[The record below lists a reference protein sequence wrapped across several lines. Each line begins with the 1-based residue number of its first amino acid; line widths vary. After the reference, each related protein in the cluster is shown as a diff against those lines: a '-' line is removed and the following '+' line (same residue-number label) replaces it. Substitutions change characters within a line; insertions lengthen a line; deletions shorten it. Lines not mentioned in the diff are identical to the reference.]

1 MRAAHSD
8 VPAAPQPRAASGS
21 VGRLAD
27 VLAPHGLAGPVAP
40 ALRSQGELTPA
51 NALLATLVA
60 DVAREPQRWRWQRA
74 AGEVQPM
81 TDALQRWLAQ
91 LAQASAGAWRRATP
105 PPPQTASPSTP
116 PATAADAGAGG
127 AGTGTGTAASASA
140 RSGDNAD
147 TTLRLL
153 RDGELQATL
162 RLTKGGV
169 WAESASRRPAVPQIG
184 QPGQPGQAN
193 QAAHAAH
200 AALAEPVSAA
210 LKQALAEAAP

>member
-116 PATAADAGAGG
+116 PAIAADGGAGG
-127 AGTGTGTAASASA
+127 TGTTASASA

-169 WAESASRRPAVPQIG
+169 WAESTSRRPGVPQIG
-184 QPGQPGQAN
+184 QPGQAN
-193 QAAHAAH
+193 QATQAAH

>member
-105 PPPQTASPSTP
+105 PPPQTASPTTP
-116 PATAADAGAGG
+116 PATAADGGAG
-127 AGTGTGTAASASA
+127 GTGTGTTGTTASASA
-140 RSGDNAD
+140 GSGDNAD

-162 RLTKGGV
+162 RLTRGGV
-169 WAESASRRPAVPQIG
+169 SAESTSRRPGVPQIG
-184 QPGQPGQAN
+184 QPGQANQAT
-193 QAAHAAH
+193 QAAHAV
-200 AALAEPVSAA
+200 LAEPVSAA

>member
-1 MRAAHSD
+1 MREAARSD
-8 VPAAPQPRAASGS
+8 APAAPQPRAASGS

-116 PATAADAGAGG
+116 PATAAGAGAGG
-127 AGTGTGTAASASA
+127 AGTGASASA
-140 RSGDNAD
+140 RSVDNAD

-169 WAESASRRPAVPQIG
+169 SAESTSRRPGVPQIG
-184 QPGQPGQAN
+184 QPGQAN
-193 QAAHAAH
+193 QATQAAH